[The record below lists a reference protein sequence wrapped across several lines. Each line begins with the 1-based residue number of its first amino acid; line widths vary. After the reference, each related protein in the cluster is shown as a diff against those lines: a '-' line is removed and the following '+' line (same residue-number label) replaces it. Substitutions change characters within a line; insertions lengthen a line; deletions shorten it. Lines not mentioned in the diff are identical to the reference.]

1 MRIDIRCNELKKDDK
16 GIDAL
21 IKAVAP
27 KGRALIDLK
36 KKLIIVE
43 NFSKDNLEKILCI
56 INIHFDYASI
66 ELNGEKKFKIP
77 NEEKIIEQ
85 KKGEMVD
92 EIKNNPKTLTS
103 KVKQFIMEEKVFT
116 LVDLKKKFP
125 KNNEA
130 SIRAC
135 VNQIKKDGLLH
146 EIRPGKY
153 CLL

>member
-1 MRIDIRCNELKKDDK
+1 MRIDIRCDELKKENK
-16 GIDAL
+16 GLEAL
-21 IKAVAP
+21 IKVVAP
-27 KGRALIDLK
+27 SGRTLIDLK

-43 NFSKDNLEKILCI
+43 NFPKASLEKILLI
-56 INIHFDYASI
+56 IKLNFDFNTI

-85 KKGEMVD
+85 KKGEMVE
-92 EIKNNPKTLTS
+92 EIKKSPKSLTS
-103 KVKQFIMEEKVFT
+103 KVKQFILEEKVFT

-125 KNNEA
+125 KNNEG
-130 SIRAC
+130 SLRSC
-135 VNQIKKDGLLH
+135 VNNMKKEGLLH